1 MKKTKLD
8 TRKLPPEFLRV
19 VQAVVKRP
27 PERKGETLAGVNIV
41 WMLKR

>member
-27 PERKGETLAGVNIV
+27 PERKGKSENATPKSV
-41 WMLKR
+41 K